1 MDKVQGFM
9 DLPRCV
15 TGDNFVF
22 NSTKGF
28 YCVIN
33 YKGEEVCL
41 DSSKGT
47 SRYFHQEKNKDIM
60 FLLKERRRA
69 KILDRNSR
77 RIGKS
82 LRALQS

>member
-33 YKGEEVCL
+33 YKGDEVCL
-41 DSSKGT
+41 DSNKGT
-47 SRYFHQEKNKDIM
+47 SRYMTSYRIRFYSV
-60 FLLKERRRA
+60 FLK
-69 KILDRNSR
+69 K
-77 RIGKS
+77 G
-82 LRALQS
+82 